1 VERLE
6 LADCTTQGLAR
17 PSLLAS
23 AGGLAA
29 GRLGAR
35 LGAVALVTA
44 SLLIVGLCNSGES
57 SAKSCFGAAARD
69 TLQRDCLSSSINL
82 KVYPTPQAASKLFW
96 ATGVDRNANLCS
108 GGLLRRDGLI
118 ACNLG
123 VPETQ
128 AAQSIALIGD
138 SHSAH
143 WRPGFDL
150 AAKRAKW
157 SVVSLVQSGCDYT
170 STQRIRFVGDQAA
183 CRSWRLRIPSWLKQH
198 PRIHTVVFAQNSTYE
213 GNPADEVKSYQRAW
227 KKLPPTVERIVVLRD
242 NPHAKDDNA
251 ACIERAIRGRID
263 AGRACPNPRSAA
275 ITADLAARA
284 ASELNR
290 PDVHVID
297 LTRFYCGSRS
307 CFPVIGGAL
316 VYAQGNHLTP
326 TFNKTLGPYLLEALN
341 KYF

>member
-1 VERLE
+1 MERLQ
-6 LADCTTQGLAR
+6 LADCTAQSLTR

-23 AGGLAA
+23 ARGLAA
-29 GRLGAR
+29 GTLGTR
-35 LGAVALVTA
+35 LGAVAFVTA

-69 TLQRDCLSSSINL
+69 TLQRDCLSSAINL
-82 KVYPTPQAASKLFW
+82 NVYPTPKAASKLFW
-96 ATGVDRNANLCS
+96 ATGVDRNANLCR

-128 AAQSIALIGD
+128 ADQSIALIGD

-170 STQRIRFVGDQAA
+170 STQSIRFVGDKAA
-183 CRSWRLRIPSWLKQH
+183 CRSWRLRIPGWLKQH

-213 GNPADEVKSYQRAW
+213 GNPVNEVKSYQRAW
-227 KKLPPTVERIVVLRD
+227 KKLPPTIERIVVLRD
-242 NPHAKDDNA
+242 NPHAKDDSV
-251 ACIERAIRGRID
+251 ACVERAIRDRND
-263 AGRACPNPRSAA
+263 AGRTCPNPRSAA
-275 ITADLAARA
+275 LSDDLAARA
-284 ASELNR
+284 ARELQR
-290 PDVHVID
+290 PDVNVID
-297 LTRFYCGSRS
+297 LTRFYCDSRS

-316 VYAQGNHLTP
+316 VYSQGNHLTP
-326 TFNKTLGPYLLEALN
+326 TFNKTLGPYLLDALK

>member
-1 VERLE
+1 MERLD
-6 LADCTTQGLAR
+6 LADYTAQSLAR

-23 AGGLAA
+23 ARGLAA
-29 GRLGAR
+29 GTLGAR

-44 SLLIVGLCNSGES
+44 SLLTVGLCGAGES

-69 TLQRDCLSSSINL
+69 TLQRDCLSSAINL
-82 KVYPTPQAASKLFW
+82 KVYPTPEAASYLFW
-96 ATGVDRNANLCS
+96 ATGVDRNANLCR

-118 ACNLG
+118 TCNLG
-123 VPETQ
+123 IPETQ
-128 AAQSIALIGD
+128 ADQSIALIGD
-138 SHSAH
+138 SHSGH

-157 SVVSLVQSGCDYT
+157 SVVSLVQSSCDYT
-170 STQRIRFVGDQAA
+170 STQRIRAGDAAA
-183 CRSWRLRIPSWLKQH
+183 CRSWRLRIPGWLKRH
-198 PRIHTVVFAQNSTYE
+198 PRIHTAVFAQNSTYE
-213 GNPADEVKSYQRAW
+213 GNPAEEVKSYQLAW
-227 KKLPPTVERIVVLRD
+227 SKLPPTIERIVVLRD
-242 NPHAKDDNA
+242 NPHAKDDSV
-251 ACIERAIRGRID
+251 ACIERAIRDRTD

-275 ITADLAARA
+275 LTADLAARA
-284 ASELNR
+284 ARELRR

-297 LTRFYCGSRS
+297 LTQFYCSSRS

-316 VYAQGNHLTP
+316 VYSQGNHLTP